1 MRVNVSI
8 VIPCYEEHASLC
20 SLLPAL
26 QRLLPGAELLVVWD
40 GVDDGTVELCRFYG
54 VRSLQGTGQ
63 GLGAAIVQGIYSALY
78 NQVIVMDGDGQHP
91 PTAVVG
97 IASKLQQVPLVAGAR
112 YSQTGM
118 SPIRHFMSKACQW
131 IARPLCSQK
140 DIMTGLFG
148 LDRTI
153 IDRESINTGSWKIA
167 LEIFAKAEY
176 SECAEEGYFF
186 APRIAGKS
194 KAGIKP
200 AIQFLLQLARLYA
213 WKINLTQMMQFC
225 VVGTSGLLVNMGI
238 LLALVEI
245 LGLDY
250 RPAAI
255 LGIGTAMF
263 WNYLWNK
270 FWTFRRSP
278 NGLSH
283 KRSQAEAI
291 RARD

>member
-1 MRVNVSI
+1 MKVSI

-26 QRLLPGAELLVVWD
+26 QRLLPGAEILVVWD
-40 GVDDGTVELCRFYG
+40 GPDDRTEDLCRSLG
-54 VRSLQGTGQ
+54 ARSVQGSGE
-63 GLGAAIVQGIYSALY
+63 GLGSAIVQGIYTARY
-78 NQVIVMDGDGQHP
+78 NRVIVMDGDGQHP
-91 PTAVVG
+91 PAAIVG

-112 YSQTGM
+112 YSQTAM
-118 SPIRHFMSKACQW
+118 SPVRHFMSKGCGW

-153 IDRESINTGSWKIA
+153 IDKESIYTGSWKIG
-167 LEIFAKAEY
+167 LEIFAKADY
-176 SECAEEGYFF
+176 SEYAEEGYSF
-186 APRIAGKS
+186 ASRIAGES

-225 VVGTSGLLVNMGI
+225 IVGTSGLLVNMGI
-238 LLALVEI
+238 LLTLVE
-245 LGLDY
+245 LFGLDY

-270 FWTFRRSP
+270 FWTFRRAP
-278 NGLSH
+278 DGH
-283 KRSQAEAI
+283 TYKRSQRKAI
-291 RARD
+291 RAPD